1 MALSAKRQAFCEEY
15 VVDYNATAAAIR
27 AGYSPKSADAEAGRL
42 MKIERVKAEID
53 RLKAEKSART
63 GVTKERIMEE
73 LAKLA
78 FVDHQDVIDES
89 GSIRPGLKKTDSS
102 CIKKIRTKRFPDGSV
117 EQEVE
122 LYDKTKAL
130 DILNKMNGAYDGTQ
144 RANQIKLDGK
154 EIRGLVILPEVEGE
168 VEPIEV
174 VEDETETE

>member
-1 MALSAKRQAFCEEY
+1 MALSARRRAFCEEY
-15 VVDYNATAAAIR
+15 IVDFNAKAAAIR
-27 AGYSPKSADAEAGRL
+27 AGYSPKRADAEANRL
-42 MKIERVKAEID
+42 MKIECVAAEID
-53 RLKAEKSART
+53 RLRAERSRRT

-89 GSIRPGLKKTDSS
+89 GYIRPGLKKEDSS

-130 DILNKMNGAYDGTQ
+130 DILNKMNGAYDGSQ
-144 RANQIKLDGK
+144 RANQIKLDGQA
-154 EIRGLVILPEVEGE
+154 IRGLVILPDVEAE
-168 VEPIEV
+168 ESPIEV
-174 VEDETETE
+174 VEDDEED